1 MKVLGE
7 QKIGQV
13 FVLSAPAG
21 TGKTT
26 LVQMLAQEFDCVVP
40 SISFTTRAP
49 RITEIDGRDYHF
61 VSKDQFEKKRLA
73 GDFLEYSEVFGHFY
87 GTSKSMVE
95 SLQSKGKHVVL
106 VIDTQGALKVKKIMN
121 ATFIFIVPPSLEVL
135 KQRLIARKSESEESL
150 TLRLKWAEEEMKAL
164 PFYDYQIVNDKLTT
178 AYEVLRS
185 ILIAQ
190 EHKLQLRSSL

>member
-7 QKIGQV
+7 QNKGQL

-26 LVQMLAQEFDCVVP
+26 LVQMLTQEFDCVVA

-49 RITEIDGRDYHF
+49 RKTEVDGRDYYF
-61 VSKDQFEKKRLA
+61 ISNQQFEQKKKS
-73 GDFLEYSEVFGHFY
+73 GDFLEFAEVFGHFY
-87 GTSKSMVE
+87 GTSKSLVE
-95 SLQSKGKHVVL
+95 SLLAKGKHVVL
-106 VIDTQGALKVKKIMN
+106 VIDTQGALKIKKIMQ
-121 ATFIFIVPPSLEVL
+121 ATFVFIVPPSLEVL

-150 TLRLKWAEEEMKAL
+150 AIRLKWAEEEMKAI
-164 PFYDYQIVNDKLTT
+164 PYYDYLIVNDKLTT

-190 EHKLQLRSSL
+190 EHKVLVCSSL